1 MSSQPLR
8 HRLLCSTAVTAALW
22 IATAQAY
29 AATPATPAKPAPS
42 KQAIEAC
49 QGKKAG
55 DSVQLSLDNGKTAK
69 ATCRMVDKQLVAQRG
84 ATIGP

>member
-1 MSSQPLR
+1 MSSPTLR

-29 AATPATPAKPAPS
+29 AASPAKPAPS

-49 QGKKAG
+49 QGKKEG
-55 DSVQLSLDNGKTAK
+55 DVVQLPTSNGKTAK
-69 ATCRMVDKQLVAQRG
+69 AVCRKVNGQLAAQRT
-84 ATIGP
+84 ASVGPV

>member
-22 IATAQAY
+22 IATAQAN
-29 AATPATPAKPAPS
+29 AASPAKPAPS

-55 DSVQLSLDNGKTAK
+55 DSVQLTLDNGKTAK
-69 ATCRMVDKQLVAQRG
+69 ATCRQVGKQLVAQRG

>member
-1 MSSQPLR
+1 MRTQTLR

-22 IATAQAY
+22 MAATQAY
-29 AATPATPAKPAPS
+29 AASPAQPAPD

-55 DSVQLSLDNGKTAK
+55 DAVQLTLDNGKTAK
-69 ATCRMVDKQLVAQRG
+69 ATCRLVGKQLVAKRG
-84 ATIGP
+84 ASIGP

>member
-29 AATPATPAKPAPS
+29 AAAPAKSAPS

-55 DSVQLSLDNGKTAK
+55 DSVQLPLDNGKTVK
-69 ATCRMVDKQLVAQRG
+69 ATCRIEGKQLVAKRG
-84 ATIGP
+84 ASIGP

>member
-22 IATAQAY
+22 IASAHAY
-29 AATPATPAKPAPS
+29 AASPTKPAPS
-42 KQAIEAC
+42 KQAIEVC

-55 DSVQLSLDNGKTAK
+55 DAVQLPVGDGKTAK
-69 ATCRMVDKQLVAQRG
+69 ATCRLVGKQLVAKRG
-84 ATIGP
+84 ASIGP

>member
-1 MSSQPLR
+1 MRTQTLR

-22 IATAQAY
+22 MAAAQAY
-29 AATPATPAKPAPS
+29 AASPAQPAPD

-55 DSVQLSLDNGKTAK
+55 DSVQLTLDNGKTAK
-69 ATCRMVDKQLVAQRG
+69 ATCRLVGKQLVAKRG
-84 ATIGP
+84 ASIGP

>member
-1 MSSQPLR
+1 MSSPTLR

-29 AATPATPAKPAPS
+29 AATPAKPAPS

-55 DSVQLSLDNGKTAK
+55 DSVQLTLDDGKKAK
-69 ATCRMVDKQLVAQRG
+69 ATCRVLGKQLVAQRG

>member
-22 IATAQAY
+22 IAAAQAQ
-29 AATPATPAKPAPS
+29 AASPAQPAPS

-55 DSVQLSLDNGKTAK
+55 DSVQLTLDNGKTAK
-69 ATCRMVDKQLVAQRG
+69 ATCRLEGKQLVAKRG
-84 ATIGP
+84 ASVGP